1 MSWLDD
7 MNATDPAYPAPGTAD
22 PWQAPPTADWA
33 VLPGQPEPEAGA

>member
-7 MNATDPAYPAPGTAD
+7 VQAAGPAYPAPGAGD

-33 VLPGQPEPEAGA
+33 ALPYPDPEAEL